1 MVSKRKALL
10 SIALVLV
17 LAIGIIFP
25 IGLRQVRADNNSV
38 NVSFGNGTVQGQTV
52 TYNVDGTDVA
62 ITVTAAIDVNNK
74 TASITITQ
82 EHIRISHR

>member
-25 IGLRQVRADNNSV
+25 IGLRQVRAIDNSV
-38 NVSFGNGTVQGQTV
+38 NV
-52 TYNVDGTDVA
+52 
-62 ITVTAAIDVNNK
+62 
-74 TASITITQ
+74 
-82 EHIRISHR
+82 